1 MDTVIVLERPGAGL
15 YIAYVIRRRQS
26 RSPGVLQMFSLTV
39 GDVIDIDPDRVL
51 GHFGKGH
58 NLMVANCIGGEHNYA
73 KIRAADRL

>member
-15 YIAYVIRRRQS
+15 YIAYLLGRRQS
-26 RSPGVLQMFSLTV
+26 RSPVLQLFALTV

-73 KIRAADRL
+73 KI